1 MSRNEQ
7 MKGVDEFGIEDGV
20 EQAKQKVAAKKM
32 MEEVKVTRKRSELQM
47 KKEYA
52 RYTAALEKGDYKMAN
67 DALKMWQFI
76 YKMNE
81 LADRFIVMLERVQTI
96 QDLFNI
102 LQGTCEVFSQIMKL
116 DNNLVFKDLK
126 KNIKIFKKK
135 LKQYEQQMDEVINF
149 IDTIFDEP
157 VNPIVKFFRK
167 LFGKKEPTQ
176 EEIFKANQQKYA
188 SALSTYE
195 SNMGE
200 ESTTNGA
207 GAAPSG
213 GSAPTPAPSAGGSDM
228 PDGI

>member
-1 MSRNEQ
+1 MSRSEQ
-7 MKGVDEFGIEDGV
+7 MKGVDEYGIDEGV

-52 RYTAALEKGDYKMAN
+52 RYKAALEKGDYKMAN

-188 SALSTYE
+188 AALSTSD

-200 ESTTNGA
+200 ESTTS
-207 GAAPSG
+207 GAA
-213 GSAPTPAPSAGGSDM
+213 SAPTGTGAPAPAPSNNSGM

>member
-1 MSRNEQ
+1 MSRSEQ
-7 MKGVDEFGIEDGV
+7 MKGVDEYGIDEGV

-52 RYTAALEKGDYKMAN
+52 RYKAALEKGDYKMAN

-126 KNIKIFKKK
+126 KNIKIFKRK

-167 LFGKKEPTQ
+167 LFGKKEPSQ

-188 SALSTYE
+188 AALSTYE

-200 ESTTNGA
+200 ESTTS
-207 GAAPSG
+207 GAA
-213 GSAPTPAPSAGGSDM
+213 SAPTGTGAPAPAPSNNSGM

>member
-1 MSRNEQ
+1 MSRQEQ
-7 MKGVDEFGIEDGV
+7 MKGVDEYGIEDGV

-32 MEEVKVTRKRSELQM
+32 MEEVRVTRKRSELQM

-52 RYTAALEKGDYKMAN
+52 RYKAALEKGDYKMAN

-102 LQGTCEVFSQIMKL
+102 LQGTCQVFSQIMKL

-167 LFGKKEPTQ
+167 LFGHKEPTQ

-200 ESTTNGA
+200 ESTTGDA
-207 GAAPSG
+207 GAPSAPTGTSAPSAPSG
-213 GSAPTPAPSAGGSDM
+213 NSGM

>member
-1 MSRNEQ
+1 
-7 MKGVDEFGIEDGV
+7 
-20 EQAKQKVAAKKM
+20 
-32 MEEVKVTRKRSELQM
+32 M

-52 RYTAALEKGDYKMAN
+52 RYKAALEKGDYKMAN

-102 LQGTCEVFSQIMKL
+102 LQGTCQVFSQIMQL

-126 KNIKIFKKK
+126 KNIKIFKRK
-135 LKQYEQQMDEVINF
+135 LKDYESQMDQVINF
-149 IDTIFDEP
+149 IDTIFEEP

-167 LFGKKEPTQ
+167 LFGKKEPSQ

-188 SALSTYE
+188 AVLSTYE

-200 ESTTNGA
+200 ESTTGGVAPTAPTGGA
-207 GAAPSG
+207 SAPSAPSG
-213 GSAPTPAPSAGGSDM
+213 NSGM